1 MNLRFYKY
9 DSRKTDMGEI
19 NNKLMLQPEFVYD
32 SNGKI
37 TGYKTGGAD
46 TVHPFI
52 NTKSVVLHCTSTAN
66 VVGWGNASSTYD
78 IVINLETKTCSI
90 INYTGKDLSGSA
102 TTTKAP
108 TTSISSAGFNN

>member
-1 MNLRFYKY
+1 
-9 DSRKTDMGEI
+9 
-19 NNKLMLQPEFVYD
+19 MLQPEFVYD

-78 IVINLETKTCSI
+78 IVINLETKACSI
-90 INYTGKDLSGSA
+90 INYTGTDLSGSA
-102 TTTKAP
+102 TTTRAP
-108 TTSISSAGFNN
+108 RTSISSAGFNN

>member
-1 MNLRFYKY
+1 M
-9 DSRKTDMGEI
+9 DAT
-19 NNKLMLQPEFVYD
+19 
-32 SNGKI
+32 GKI
-37 TGYKTGGAD
+37 TGYKTPGGAD
-46 TVHPFI
+46 TVFPFI
-52 NTKSVVLHCTSTAN
+52 NTKSVILHCTSTAN

-108 TTSISSAGFNN
+108 TTSIRSAGFNS